1 MPWRARA
8 RTHHVA
14 QRDGVVVSRC
24 TLLPLIHTLDLLG
37 VAVFAASGAL
47 LAGRKRLDLFG
58 VAVIALVTAVGG
70 GTLRDLLLGATPVF
84 WVRHP
89 IYVLVALLTVIAVL
103 LGGDRLGPRRGALLV
118 ADACGLA
125 LFSVLG
131 AREALRADVS
141 PAIAVAMGVMTG
153 VAGGLMRDVLCGEI
167 PLILRQ
173 EVYATAALTAA
184 GVFVGLSA
192 LGVGGEVPLWLG
204 ILAGL
209 TLRLAAIRWG
219 FSLPIFSL
227 RE

>member
-1 MPWRARA
+1 M
-8 RTHHVA
+8 
-14 QRDGVVVSRC
+14 
-24 TLLPLIHTLDLLG
+24 
-37 VAVFAASGAL
+37 FAASGAL

-58 VAVIALVTAVGG
+58 VVVIGLVTAVGG

-89 IYVLVALLTVIAVL
+89 TYVAVAVLAVVVVLVGARW
-103 LGGDRLGPRRGALLV
+103 LGRRRGPLLV

-131 AREALRADVS
+131 AREALAAGAS

-153 VAGGLMRDVLCGEI
+153 VAGGLMRDVLCGEM

-184 GVFVGLSA
+184 GVFVGLTA
-192 LGVGGEVPLWLG
+192 LGVGGDAPLWGG

-209 TLRLAAIRWG
+209 GLRLAAIRWG
-219 FSLPIFSL
+219 FSLPIFAL
-227 RE
+227 PDDGARPD

>member
-1 MPWRARA
+1 
-8 RTHHVA
+8 
-14 QRDGVVVSRC
+14 
-24 TLLPLIHTLDLLG
+24 LIHTLDLLG

-58 VAVIALVTAVGG
+58 VVVIGLVTAVGG

-84 WVRHP
+84 WVRRP
-89 IYVLVALLTVIAVL
+89 TYVGVAVAAVIVVLVGAR
-103 LGGDRLGPRRGALLV
+103 RLGPRRGPLLV

-131 AREALRADVS
+131 AREAIGAGAP
-141 PAIAVAMGVMTG
+141 PAIAVVMGVMTG

-173 EVYATAALTAA
+173 EVYATAALAAA
-184 GVFVGLSA
+184 GVFIGLTA
-192 LGVGGEVPLWLG
+192 LGVGGDAPVWTG

-209 TLRLAAIRWG
+209 GLRLAAIRWG
-219 FSLPIFSL
+219 FSLPIFAL
-227 RE
+227 TDQEKRPG

>member
-1 MPWRARA
+1 M
-8 RTHHVA
+8 
-14 QRDGVVVSRC
+14 
-24 TLLPLIHTLDLLG
+24 IHTLDLLG

-58 VAVIALVTAVGG
+58 VVVIGLVTAVGG

-84 WVRHP
+84 WVRNP
-89 IYVLVALLTVIAVL
+89 RYVGVAVAAVVAVLVGARW
-103 LGGDRLGPRRGALLV
+103 LGRRRSALLV

-131 AREALRADVS
+131 AREAIGAGAP

-167 PLILRQ
+167 PLILRR

-184 GVFVGLSA
+184 GVFVGLTA
-192 LGVGGEVPLWLG
+192 LGVGGDAPLWGG

-209 TLRLAAIRWG
+209 GLRLAAIRWG
-219 FSLPIFSL
+219 FSLPIFAVP
-227 RE
+227 EDDD

>member
-1 MPWRARA
+1 
-8 RTHHVA
+8 
-14 QRDGVVVSRC
+14 
-24 TLLPLIHTLDLLG
+24 LIHTLDLLG

-58 VAVIALVTAVGG
+58 VVVIGLVTAVGG

-89 IYVLVALLTVIAVL
+89 RYVGVAVAAVIVVLVSARW
-103 LGGDRLGPRRGALLV
+103 LGRRRGPLLV

-131 AREALRADVS
+131 AREAL
-141 PAIAVAMGVMTG
+141 G
-153 VAGGLMRDVLCGEI
+153 AGALMRDVLCGEI

-184 GVFVGLSA
+184 GVFVVLTG
-192 LGVGGEVPLWLG
+192 LGVGGDAPLWSG
-204 ILAGL
+204 ILTGL
-209 TLRLAAIRWG
+209 GLRLAAIRWG
-219 FSLPIFSL
+219 FSLPIFAL
-227 RE
+227 PDDGARPG